1 MKNYLYVKSNNWC
14 RRLHIPLLVLSK
26 NLRWKL
32 VELAEEKQKAF
43 YEVVKD
49 ISSLFGTMLGARPY
63 ISIIDGAGIIH
74 YIDFPLEEYQEF
86 ITSFIT
92 SNFHL
97 LGTGDH
103 SLPLGGINLAFFKI
117 SKKVMIVL
125 YTKKGR
131 TGQLLAFK
139 SQMDKWTSK
148 IDELVGEVEILA
160 PPIQV
165 PTGTVEDEPEIMN
178 QEAAKQVKSHGLR
191 TIPSLIR
198 DLTGKEKFPL
208 DVATI
213 FQYCDGEHSIE
224 EICQL
229 TDYPRLKVDNIIR
242 KYQKKK
248 WIDVKRVL

>member
-1 MKNYLYVKSNNWC
+1 
-14 RRLHIPLLVLSK
+14 
-26 NLRWKL
+26 L
-32 VELAEEKQKAF
+32 VELAEEKQKAI
-43 YEVVKD
+43 YNIVKD
-49 ISSLFGTMLGARPY
+49 ISSLFGTILGARPY
-63 ISIIDGAGIIH
+63 LAIIDGAGIFH
-74 YIDFPLEEYQEF
+74 YIDTPLEEYEEF
-86 ITSFIT
+86 VKTFTT

-97 LGTGDH
+97 LRPGDH

-131 TGQLLAFK
+131 AGQLLAFK
-139 SQMDKWTSK
+139 SQMDKWAPQ

-160 PPIQV
+160 PPIQI
-165 PTGTVEDEPEIMN
+165 PTEHVEEEPELI
-178 QEAAKQVKSHGLR
+178 QEESEIQVKSHGLR

-198 DLTGKEKFPL
+198 ELTGKEKFPL